1 MVGSYIKGE
10 EGTDVTVTVYRE
22 TTDEYLDFTM
32 TRSNIETPT
41 VEHEMLP
48 DGIGY
53 VLVTQFEGVTAGQ
66 FKAAVEDLE
75 GQGMEKLIIDLRNNP
90 GGLLDAAVEM
100 AAYMLPDGTIVRTEY
115 KNGKGDDYFSKDGKL
130 MAETTGRNQA
140 EPVSH
145 GGRPRDGYP
154 RGDPDQR
161 KLRQRRGG
169 VCGGHE
175 RP

>member
-22 TTDEYLDFTM
+22 TTDEYLNFTM

-90 GGLLDAAVEM
+90 GGLLDAGGGDGGLH
-100 AAYMLPDGTIVRTEY
+100 AA
-115 KNGKGDDYFSKDGKL
+115 
-130 MAETTGRNQA
+130 GRDHRAHGVQ
-140 EPVSH
+140 EWE
-145 GGRPRDGYP
+145 GGRLLFQGWQADG
-154 RGDPDQR
+154 GD
-161 KLRQRRGG
+161 
-169 VCGGHE
+169 H
-175 RP
+175 RPEPG